1 MTTSPQPVQRI
12 FVSHSS
18 KDNDFGVQLV
28 EDLRRILGDESAVWY
43 DAKRGLNPGDQWFQ
57 KIENEVIARDIFLIV
72 LSPDAMNSAWV
83 RREFDIALNEKKRII
98 PVLYRSYQVWPYL
111 RTVHHVSYLP
121 PRTYEAAFDE
131 LLTTLGLPPDVQPA
145 KPASTPTDPTTAIV
159 RQMTP
164 Q

>member
-121 PRTYEAAFDE
+121 PGPTKQP
-131 LLTTLGLPPDVQPA
+131 LTNYLPRWVCHLMSSQRNLQVHPP
-145 KPASTPTDPTTAIV
+145 
-159 RQMTP
+159 TP
-164 Q
+164 QQPSCAR